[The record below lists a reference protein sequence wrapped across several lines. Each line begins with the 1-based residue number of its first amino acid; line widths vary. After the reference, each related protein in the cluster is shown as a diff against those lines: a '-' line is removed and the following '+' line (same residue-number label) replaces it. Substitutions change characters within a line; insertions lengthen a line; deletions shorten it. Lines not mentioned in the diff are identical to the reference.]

1 MLLQL
6 LLQWL
11 LLLVLLPLLV
21 LVFFAALLFFIFL
34 TFLLMLVFFVDAV
47 LQKKKYIYLESTGNI
62 IKAPDVPVILHSKLF
77 FC

>member
-1 MLLQL
+1 
-6 LLQWL
+6 
-11 LLLVLLPLLV
+11 
-21 LVFFAALLFFIFL
+21 
-34 TFLLMLVFFVDAV
+34 MLVFFVDAV